1 MARPTKYTEEL
12 ATQICT
18 EIATTTDSL
27 RTICKR
33 LDISV
38 ASILNWLKDDSHA
51 SFLAQY
57 TRAKEEQAE
66 LLVEQMLE
74 IADDDSNDDLVTEE
88 GKVKANNEWINRS
101 RLRVDT
107 RKWLASKLLPKKY
120 GDKMEFTSNERV
132 FVVEVKD
139 DGKTDIA

>member
-12 ATQICT
+12 ATQLCT

-33 LDISV
+33 LDLSV
-38 ASILNWLKDDSHA
+38 ASVLNWLKDDKHA

-57 TRAKEEQAE
+57 ARAKEEQAE
-66 LLVEQMLE
+66 LLVEQILE
-74 IADDDSNDDLVTEE
+74 IADDSSNDDTVSER
-88 GKVKANNEWINRS
+88 GNIIANSEWISRS
-101 RLRVDT
+101 KLRVDA

-120 GDKMEFTSNERV
+120 GDKMDITTSGEKV
-132 FVVEVKD
+132 QAPIIQILPPSE
-139 DGKTDIA
+139 T

>member
-12 ATQICT
+12 ATAICT

-38 ASILNWLKDDSHA
+38 ATVLNWLKDESNP

-57 TRAKEEQAE
+57 ARAKEEQAE
-66 LLVEQMLE
+66 LLVEQILE
-74 IADDDSNDDLVTEE
+74 IADYTEKDTVYTE
-88 GKVKANNEWINRS
+88 FGEKADKEWINRS
-101 RLRVDT
+101 RLRVDA

-120 GDKMEFTSNERV
+120 GDR
-132 FVVEVKD
+132 
-139 DGKTDIA
+139 TDINLSGNVKIDVIVPNELSD

>member
-12 ATQICT
+12 ATAICT

-38 ASILNWLKDDSHA
+38 ATVLNWLKDESNA

-57 TRAKEEQAE
+57 ARAKEEQAE
-66 LLVEQMLE
+66 LLVEQILE
-74 IADDDSNDDLVTEE
+74 IADYTEKDTIYTE
-88 GKVKANNEWINRS
+88 SGEKADKEWINRS
-101 RLRVDT
+101 RLRVDA

-120 GDKMEFTSNERV
+120 GDR
-132 FVVEVKD
+132 
-139 DGKTDIA
+139 TDINLSGNVKIDVIVPNELSD